1 MFDHV
6 SAIEVSPIEEVIE
19 DCRQGKMVILVDDEG
34 RENEGDLVIP
44 ASHADAAAVN
54 FMARYGRG
62 LICMAMSDTR
72 AQQFGLGPMATLNTD
87 PHHTA
92 FTVSV
97 DARVGTTTGISASDR
112 ARTIE
117 VLNSDCGSS
126 ADLVSPGHMFPL
138 VAKSGG
144 VLTRAGHTEAAVD
157 LARLSDSGEA
167 GIICEIMKDD
177 GEMARLPDLLEFAAH
192 HDLKVGTIED
202 LQRYRLEE
210 ESGVSVLCGHGKERV
225 A

>member
-1 MFDHV
+1 MFEKV
-6 SAIEVSPIEEVIE
+6 STVGVSPIEEIIE
-19 DCRQGKMVILVDDEG
+19 DCRRGQMVILVDDEG

-44 ASHADAAAVN
+44 ARHADASAIN

-62 LICMAMSDTR
+62 LICMAMTGER
-72 AQQFGLGPMATLNTD
+72 AEQFGLGPMATLNTD

-97 DARVGTTTGISASDR
+97 DARNGITTGISASDR
-112 ARTIE
+112 ARTIR
-117 VLNSDCGSS
+117 VLDSADGSA

-138 VAKSGG
+138 VAKPGG
-144 VLTRAGHTEAAVD
+144 VLSRPGHTEAAVD
-157 LARLSDSGEA
+157 LARLSGSGEA

-177 GEMARLPDLLEFAAH
+177 GEMARLPDLLEFAACH
-192 HDLKVGTIED
+192 ALKVGTIED

-210 ESGVSVLCGHGKERV
+210 EEGVSVLCGYGKERV